1 MISDPLIHMQ
11 VDDITLGLTVLIL
24 FALMM
29 MMMILMVMMV
39 MMMLIILLPAFVLWC
54 LSFVK

>member
-29 MMMILMVMMV
+29 MMMILMVMM
-39 MMMLIILLPAFVLWC
+39 MLIILLPAFVLWC